1 MIYLTEKDLNKAIL
15 KGLVKK
21 EDVTVVEVDECDEYD
36 HPCEECGG
44 SGRVDNAYEP
54 WDEKLEDC
62 EDCDGLGTRRRL
74 YDGLLVFEGYELED
88 EDFE

>member
-15 KGLVKK
+15 KGLAKK
-21 EDVTVVEVDECDEYD
+21 EDVTIIETSEQDKWEYD

-54 WDEKLEDC
+54 WD
-62 EDCDGLGTRRRL
+62 
-74 YDGLLVFEGYELED
+74 
-88 EDFE
+88 